1 MISVLLLFSFRL
13 IFCFFNS
20 YVYLS
25 YKRKKTKTNIYPPEK
40 VRIFLL
46 QKDVILTS
54 VRCMFFES
62 TSSRLFCS
70 RGRFFFSSF
79 SPRKCR
85 VNEKNTCKHEGLQT
99 YLSFMDVACRRRWWF
114 SINIGCLRCCE
125 ITLVIRWSD
134 VFFSSNGF
142 RRWKSCP

>member
-1 MISVLLLFSFRL
+1 MVFFMIKKVTNIIFTRCFFVHSLLSFMIIHSKLDDFCSVIIFFSFNLLF
-13 IFCFFNS
+13 FFNS

-85 VNEKNTCKHEGLQT
+85 VDEKNTCKHEGLQT
-99 YLSFMDVACRRRWWF
+99 YLSFMDVACRRR
-114 SINIGCLRCCE
+114 
-125 ITLVIRWSD
+125 
-134 VFFSSNGF
+134 
-142 RRWKSCP
+142 